1 MSWAVVGWIAVG
13 GAVGALVRAFAGRL
27 LRTDFPLATL
37 LVNVAGSFLLAYLHG
52 RVDTD
57 AVALHALLG
66 AGFCGALTTFSTF
79 ILETAI
85 LLRIGQRG
93 RAAVYVAATLLL
105 CCLASGGGFSFA
117 ALHAR
122 PA

>member
-1 MSWAVVGWIAVG
+1 MSWVELGGIALG
-13 GAVGALVRAFAGRL
+13 GAGGALVRALAGRL
-27 LRTDFPLATL
+27 LQTDFPLATL
-37 LVNVAGSFLLAYLHG
+37 LVNIAGSFLLACLHG
-52 RVDTD
+52 MVEPD
-57 AVALHALLG
+57 AAALHALLG

-85 LLRIGQRG
+85 LLRIGQRR
-93 RAAVYVAATLLL
+93 RAAVYVAATLVL
-105 CCLASGGGFSFA
+105 CSLASAGGFSFA